1 MNRESGTVPF
11 RNEPPAG
18 FESLVTVGTGDY
30 RTNAIVRTSEE
41 LLKTITKR
49 NKRGKAE
56 GGVLAIR
63 TMVSWRRRHSSFS
76 LGVGHQPATQSTTT
90 RSSYQGGLPRQHK
103 LDTLSPNARTVQT

>member
-18 FESLVTVGTGDY
+18 FESRVTVGTGDY
-30 RTNAIVRTSEE
+30 RTDAIVRTSEE

-56 GGVLAIR
+56 GGVLAVR

-76 LGVGHQPATQSTTT
+76 LGVGHQPKALHGALRIRVDCPGSINW
-90 RSSYQGGLPRQHK
+90 
-103 LDTLSPNARTVQT
+103 TL